1 MMDATEDVAIINESI
16 EAKSQDETAQ
26 VDRNES
32 KQVFSISEIDKNPS
46 NTLIW
51 RDLIIF
57 FYLL

>member
-46 NTLIW
+46 NTLI
-51 RDLIIF
+51 
-57 FYLL
+57 